1 MNVKQLIEHNKSDAD
16 EIVVVIE
23 YSNEKDFLGNSIE
36 KFFGFLSDVPEKLF
50 KYEVIGTSRIV
61 NSSEPKRIG
70 ANCIL
75 VK

>member
-50 KYEVIGTSRIV
+50 KYEVIKTSRIV